1 MPRPVLAALAAA
13 LVGCAGPAPAPAAP
27 AARDVPAAAAMELSG
42 RLSRKGPAETSYWAV
57 TDGSGK
63 VWQIVGASAELDAR
77 LRDLQNGPVTLRVVR
92 VGGPPIEQVQVL
104 EILRPSPS
112 P

>member
-1 MPRPVLAALAAA
+1 MPRPVLAALVSA
-13 LVGCAGPAPAPAAP
+13 LLGCAGPAPAPSEP
-27 AARDVPAAAAMELSG
+27 PARDVPSAAAMELSG
-42 RLSRKGPAETSYWAV
+42 RLSRKGPAETSYWAI
-57 TDGSGK
+57 TDASGK
-63 VWQIVGASAELDAR
+63 VWQIVGAPAAIDAR
-77 LRDLQNGPVTLRVVR
+77 FRDLQNGPVTLRVVR